1 VTWTCRRNR
10 RRGDE
15 LEARSPSKQ
24 IVPRQKGGADLLV
37 LCYHAVDETWP
48 VDLSVPEDKFE
59 RQLDSLLS
67 RGYQGTTF
75 HQAVFAPTGQR
86 TLAITFDDGFRSVSE
101 VAFPLLAERGLVATV
116 FVPTSFIDAGT
127 PATWEG
133 VSHWLGT
140 EHERKML
147 PLTSAELLE
156 LSDAGWEVGS
166 HTCTHPHLTRLG
178 DDELAWELTESRRR
192 CGELLG
198 RPCVTLA
205 YPYGDWND
213 RVRRAAERAG
223 YEAACSLPRRFP
235 SPTPLAWPRV
245 GILRNDG
252 DRTFAFKV
260 SPTLRRLRRS
270 PLWRILDAARLTL
283 GRLSASS

>member
-1 VTWTCRRNR
+1 MTWTGRRNR

-15 LEARSPSKQ
+15 LNARSPSKQ
-24 IVPRQKGGADLLV
+24 IVPRQKGGADTLV

-48 VDLSVPEDKFE
+48 IDLSVAEDKFE

-67 RGYQGTTF
+67 RGYQATTF
-75 HQAVFAPTGQR
+75 HQAVFAPSPER
-86 TLAITFDDGFRSVSE
+86 MLAITFDDGFRSVSE
-101 VAFPLLAERGLVATV
+101 RAFPLLAERGLVATV
-116 FVPTSFIDAGT
+116 FVPTAFIDGGT
-127 PATWEG
+127 PASWEG
-133 VSHWLGT
+133 VSDWLET
-140 EHERKML
+140 EHEPKML
-147 PLTSAELLE
+147 PMTSVELLE
-156 LSDAGWEVGS
+156 LADAGWEVGS
-166 HTCTHPHLTRLG
+166 HSCTHPHLTRLG
-178 DDELAWELTESRRR
+178 DHELAWELAESRRR

-205 YPYGDWND
+205 YPYGDWNE

-245 GILRNDG
+245 GILRDDS

-260 SPTLRRLRRS
+260 SPSLRRVRRS
-270 PLWRILDAARLTL
+270 PLWKILDGARLTL
-283 GRLSASS
+283 GRLSALS

>member
-1 VTWTCRRNR
+1 VTWASRRNR

-15 LEARSPSKQ
+15 RNARSPSKQ
-24 IVPRQKGGADLLV
+24 IVPRQNGGADVLV

-48 VDLSVPEDKFE
+48 VDLSVAEDKFE

-67 RGYQGTTF
+67 RGYQAATF
-75 HQAVFAPTGQR
+75 HQAVFGPTPQR
-86 TLAITFDDGFRSVSE
+86 TLAITFDDGFRSVAE
-101 VAFPLLAERGLVATV
+101 RAFPLLAERGLVATV

-127 PATWEG
+127 AASWEG

-147 PLTSAELLE
+147 PLTRAELLE
-156 LSDAGWEVGS
+156 LSAAGWEVGS

-178 DDELAWELTESRRR
+178 DDELAWELAESRRR
-192 CGELLG
+192 CGEVLG

-205 YPYGDWND
+205 YPYGDWD
-213 RVRRAAERAG
+213 ERVRRAADRAG

-245 GILRNDG
+245 GIWRDDG

-260 SPTLRRLRRS
+260 SPTLRRVRRS
-270 PLWRILDAARLTL
+270 PLWGIVDAARLTL
-283 GRLSASS
+283 GRLAASP